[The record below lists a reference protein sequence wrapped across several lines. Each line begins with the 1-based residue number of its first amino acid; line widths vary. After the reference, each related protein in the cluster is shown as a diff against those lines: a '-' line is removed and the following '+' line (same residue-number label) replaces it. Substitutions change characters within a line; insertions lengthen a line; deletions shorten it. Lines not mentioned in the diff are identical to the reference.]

1 MPSSTDIRA
10 TRTGDWLAAAQDTR
24 HLVAFRART
33 VRRRAAAVLGALV
46 VVLLTLAFAT
56 VPTAIADAS
65 ERAGAATGAD
75 QQLAEAFDQLL
86 SALSGN
92 LGPAFVGFMALAVT
106 AAVGSGGGRELLSR
120 SEAAIHPI
128 SPVTEHLGALVLAP
142 VNLAW
147 LVQMWGLLAVTA
159 LVTRPEHL
167 LGAQVVVLA
176 WVLAATTVGQ
186 AIGWAVEGVRRTPHG
201 VLVVRLASIGLGL
214 VLGGLQLAGWLV
226 PAISALPTSR
236 LTEVMQTPAWPLAV
250 LVLVLVAA
258 VAVVVGAGPA
268 AWALGLPPRE
278 ELRVQSGVHEA
289 RPAPE
294 PRWVSPETALL
305 RRLDRGSVWRSVGM
319 RRGLLVLGIG
329 PGLLA
334 LVAGLQWSSVMLLPG
349 LTASGAALLFG
360 VNAWCLDG
368 KGMVWRET
376 LPVAAA
382 RVFDVRALVVA
393 ECLAGVSGI
402 TLLLALLRN
411 GAPPLVTGLSVAA
424 CWVVVLVQ
432 VLAIAMSWSVRSPY
446 AVDLS
451 SPRAT
456 PAPHGAMAGYAG
468 RLSLVTTLTA
478 MLFTAMAAL
487 PWWWLPLVVAVPFLA
502 WSTRRLRRA
511 RRRWLAD
518 DVRAQIVL
526 TVAAV

>member
-1 MPSSTDIRA
+1 MRSSTD
-10 TRTGDWLAAAQDTR
+10 GWLAAAADAR

-33 VRRRAAAVLGALV
+33 VRRRTAAVLGAF
-46 VVLLTLAFAT
+46 VVLGLTVVFAT
-56 VPTAIADAS
+56 VPASIADAS
-65 ERAGAATGAD
+65 RAAEGRGGDGDLAD
-75 QQLAEAFDQLL
+75 AFDQLL
-86 SALSGN
+86 TTLTGN
-92 LGPAFVGFMALAVT
+92 LGLAFVGFMALAVT

-128 SPVTEHLGALVLAP
+128 GPTTEHLGALVLAP

-159 LVTRPEHL
+159 LVTPEEHL

-176 WVLAATTVGQ
+176 WVVAATAVGQ
-186 AIGWAVEGVRRTPHG
+186 AVGWAVEGVRRTPRG
-201 VLVVRLASIGLGL
+201 VLTVRVGGL
-214 VLGGLQLAGWLV
+214 VLVLAVGALQLAGWLLPV
-226 PAISALPTSR
+226 VSALPTTR
-236 LTEVMQTPAWPLAV
+236 LAEVMQTSAWPLAV
-250 LVLVLVAA
+250 VVLLLLAA
-258 VAVVVGAGPA
+258 VAVAGGAVPA

-289 RPAPE
+289 RPAPQ
-294 PRWVSPETALL
+294 PRRGTPEGALL

-329 PGLLA
+329 PGLVA

-376 LPVAAA
+376 LPVPAALVFGTRA
-382 RVFDVRALVVA
+382 RVVA
-393 ECLAGVSGI
+393 ECLAGVSGV

-411 GAPPLVTGLSVAA
+411 GVPPLVTGLSVAA
-424 CWVVVLVQ
+424 CWAVVLVQ
-432 VLAIAMSWSVRSPY
+432 VLAISMSWSVRSPY
-446 AVDLS
+446 AADLS

-456 PAPHGAMAGYAG
+456 PAPHAAMAGYAG
-468 RLSLVTTLTA
+468 RLSLVTTITA
-478 MLFTAMAAL
+478 MLFTAAGTL
-487 PWWWLPLVVAVPFLA
+487 PWAWLPPALALPFLA
-502 WSTRRLRRA
+502 WSTHRLVRA

-518 DVRAQIVL
+518 DVRAQVVL